1 MSTAYPT
8 VGVASGLP
16 RYSYLLRLLHWVI
29 AVLLIMA
36 LIGGMTL
43 GTLGYERLV
52 ELVGA
57 EMAGYAYMG
66 HKTLGITILGLMVL
80 RLLVR
85 VSQGTPDYA
94 IDLSRAQHFLA
105 GLVHFLLYVLVIA
118 MPIIGWLAT
127 AAAGH
132 PVNFGT
138 YELPG
143 FIGQD
148 PELSKIL
155 FQAHTVVALCII
167 ALIVIHVAAA
177 IYHARV
183 RRDWVTTRISLF
195 N

>member
-16 RYSYLLRLLHWVI
+16 RYSYSLRLLHWMI

-36 LIGGMTL
+36 LMGGMTL
-43 GTLGYERLV
+43 GLLGYERLV

-57 EMAGYAYMG
+57 DMAGYAYMG
-66 HKTLGITILGLMVL
+66 HKTLGIVILGLMLL

-85 VSQGTPDYA
+85 VSQGTPGYA
-94 IDLSRAQHFLA
+94 IDLTRTQHVVA

-118 MPIIGWLAT
+118 MPVIGWLAT

-143 FIGQD
+143 FIAPD
-148 PELSKIL
+148 PELARTL
-155 FQAHTVVALCII
+155 FLAHTVVALCIMG
-167 ALIVIHVAAA
+167 LVVLHVSAAM
-177 IYHARV
+177 YHARV
-183 RRDWVTTRISLF
+183 RRDWVTTRISLM